1 MPLIGIIAKKKDI
14 QAIKKEIK
22 NNSIEIIEI
31 TKESIQNLKN
41 IKFEEIIFIEDINLE
56 ETEYKFMSE
65 IISKSK
71 YLIINVDTG
80 MKKLKNIEIK
90 EPIKLITFGFNSKAT
105 ITISS
110 VKENKII
117 ICLQRNIKTPSK
129 KIIESKEQEIEISN
143 LRNKKIYN
151 ILVTFIINELHNQ

>member
-117 ICLQRNIKTPSK
+117 ICLQRNIETPSK
-129 KIIESKEQEIEISN
+129 KIMEPKEQEIEISN